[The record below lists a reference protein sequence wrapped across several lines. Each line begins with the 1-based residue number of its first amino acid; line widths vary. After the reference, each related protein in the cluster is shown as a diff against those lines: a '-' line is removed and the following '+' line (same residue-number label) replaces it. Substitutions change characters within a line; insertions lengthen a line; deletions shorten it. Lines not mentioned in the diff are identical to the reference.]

1 MQPCNPSYSLQ
12 EACNCSATPNAHAC
26 EATTR
31 HKTGQKHRSKLL
43 EKHRL
48 SHDALYNLHELASD
62 LPDFVHSIRTHPDLV
77 CVCGNK
83 ALFAELDRVLIIDS
97 PSAQLLSYD
106 TTFQLGDFYV
116 STLAFRH
123 TLFKE
128 APVIPVCFLI
138 HERKFE
144 ACHEE
149 LFHICCKLVPSLCK
163 CTRPIVTDEEQAFAN
178 TIRCHM
184 SLTHLRCWNHVFR
197 AAIRWLRSHGAP
209 AQDVAVYLSDVR
221 DLFHL
226 PTEEEYSLTVERMAC
241 KWSAPF
247 YEYYSHNIHSDIHAI
262 ARWAIEPHG
271 VYDPYSGVT
280 SNQAEGLNYVLKQLR
295 EWHESPVDCMVL
307 ALHYLQGYY
316 LVEISR
322 GKQGLG
328 NYHLHSK
335 FSSLVQMEPPL
346 ISEQN
351 IYSPEEIVGRIKDA
365 QATLPPQP
373 AVVSS
378 HEKNSLPTNQLTQLE
393 RARHAIEENKV
404 SVDLKL
410 HTFTI
415 MGTKRPHVVTLF
427 PKETCSCPST
437 TECYHILAAK
447 MSIGQ
452 NEQKERLRRLNLT
465 QLRRNARSRKDKKSG
480 RKRPRPGDMDLLPAP
495 DSLAA
500 ADVKVQNMIFQGTT
514 DNGCTV
520 RVMQG
525 DLTEF
530 SADVMVNA
538 ANEQL
543 RHDGGVAGIIS
554 RKGGPIVQEES
565 TKYVKSAGQLS
576 TGDAVL
582 LKGVGNLPCKAI
594 IHAVGP
600 RWNGGQN
607 NEEADLVRTVY
618 NSLLEASK
626 HKFMSIAFPAI
637 SSGIF
642 GVPRPICAKAM
653 MKGIRAFSS
662 TDRSNQLQSITIM
675 LLQEQHITT
684 FTQAAGAVLKDIV
697 HTAEIKQAT
706 ASDKQIKLPTAATT
720 SRDSDNEVQ
729 LDQPIGRLLP
739 PAPVPN
745 GKSDEPIN
753 ADMYTCKEPPAPY
766 WIQDLEL
773 RQQDKEQLAE
783 GAWLTDK
790 HINASN
796 KLLKQQ
802 CPNQN
807 GLEDKLVLANKLT
820 WRSNTKDFVQIVN
833 LNNLH
838 WVCVANIGCPDNTID
853 VYDSLPANSLG
864 SKSLQEQ
871 VAAIICTKDKFF
883 ELRFINVQRQCGSC
897 DCALFAIA
905 NSTAL
910 CLGEDPHR
918 IHYDQKQMRQHLKAC
933 FEARTMQLF
942 PEHKTAPRVKRQR
955 VCGRVTVAVYCLCR
969 QIYTH
974 TSDMIQCRTCKEWY
988 HDNCVPN
995 IGPQYWNS
1003 SQTWICQACT
1013 TQP

>member
-1 MQPCNPSYSLQ
+1 MKKSYFHVDTPNGPSREFVKHAYQLLPPNSGNVVLLHYMGDERAAVSFTHGNAKGLERAHIRTCPSVLRSMENECNH
-12 EACNCSATPNAHAC
+12 ATP
-26 EATTR
+26 ATVYRKLVTDVPPPMHMPVKQPR
-31 HKTGQKHRSKLL
+31 DTKQAKNIRSKLL

-48 SHDALYNLHELASD
+48 SHDALYNLHELAMD

-149 LFHICCKLVPSLCK
+149 LFSICCKLMPSLRK
-163 CTRPIVTDEEQAFAN
+163 STKPIVTDEEQAFAN

-184 SLTHLRCWNHVFR
+184 SLTHVQCWNHVFR

-226 PTEEEYSLTVERMAC
+226 PTEEEYSLTLKRMAC

-247 YEYYSHNIHSDIHAI
+247 YEYYSHNIHSDVHAI
-262 ARWAIEPHG
+262 ARWAIEPFG

-280 SNQAEGLNYVLKQLR
+280 SNQAEGLNYVLKHLR

-328 NYHLHSK
+328 NYHMHSK

-346 ISEQN
+346 ISDQN
-351 IYSPEEIVGRIKDA
+351 IYSPEEIVGHIKEA
-365 QATLPPQP
+365 RATLPPQP
-373 AVVSS
+373 AAVSS
-378 HEKNSLPTNQLTQLE
+378 HENSSQPIIQLTQLE
-393 RARHAIEENKV
+393 RARRAIEENKV
-404 SVDLKL
+404 SVDPKL

-415 MGTKRPHVVTLF
+415 MGTERLHVVTLF

-447 MSIGQ
+447 TSIGQ
-452 NEQKERLRRLNLT
+452 KDQKQRLRRLNLT

-480 RKRPRPGDMDLLPAP
+480 RKRPRPGDMDILPAP

-500 ADVKVQNMIFQGTT
+500 ADAKVQNTICQGTT
-514 DNGCTV
+514 DNGCNV
-520 RVMQG
+520 RVIQG

-538 ANEQL
+538 SNEQL
-543 RHDGGVAGIIS
+543 RHDGGIAEIIS

-600 RWNGGQN
+600 RWNGGQK
-607 NEEADLVRTVY
+607 NEEAYLVRTVY
-618 NSLLEASK
+618 NSPLEASK
-626 HKFMSIAFPAI
+626 HKFTSIAFPAI

-642 GVPRPICAKAM
+642 GVPIPICAKAM
-653 MKGIRAFSS
+653 MEGIRSA
-662 TDRSNQLQSITIM
+662 
-675 LLQEQHITT
+675 
-684 FTQAAGAVLKDIV
+684 
-697 HTAEIKQAT
+697 
-706 ASDKQIKLPTAATT
+706 
-720 SRDSDNEVQ
+720 
-729 LDQPIGRLLP
+729 
-739 PAPVPN
+739 
-745 GKSDEPIN
+745 
-753 ADMYTCKEPPAPY
+753 
-766 WIQDLEL
+766 
-773 RQQDKEQLAE
+773 
-783 GAWLTDK
+783 
-790 HINASN
+790 
-796 KLLKQQ
+796 
-802 CPNQN
+802 
-807 GLEDKLVLANKLT
+807 
-820 WRSNTKDFVQIVN
+820 
-833 LNNLH
+833 
-838 WVCVANIGCPDNTID
+838 
-853 VYDSLPANSLG
+853 
-864 SKSLQEQ
+864 
-871 VAAIICTKDKFF
+871 
-883 ELRFINVQRQCGSC
+883 
-897 DCALFAIA
+897 
-905 NSTAL
+905 
-910 CLGEDPHR
+910 
-918 IHYDQKQMRQHLKAC
+918 
-933 FEARTMQLF
+933 
-942 PEHKTAPRVKRQR
+942 
-955 VCGRVTVAVYCLCR
+955 
-969 QIYTH
+969 
-974 TSDMIQCRTCKEWY
+974 
-988 HDNCVPN
+988 
-995 IGPQYWNS
+995 
-1003 SQTWICQACT
+1003 
-1013 TQP
+1013 